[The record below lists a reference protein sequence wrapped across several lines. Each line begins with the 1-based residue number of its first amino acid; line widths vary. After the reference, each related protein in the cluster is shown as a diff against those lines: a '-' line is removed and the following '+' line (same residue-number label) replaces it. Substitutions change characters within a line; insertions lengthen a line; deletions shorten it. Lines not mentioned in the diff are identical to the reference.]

1 MKSVL
6 AILVTVLLTGC
17 ATHNCKTLA
26 NRRVAEDYAHN
37 RVPAGVY
44 VVHLQNHP
52 GEAHAVNWFT
62 FDQNEYLWDEAF
74 QVERTMA
81 DFKKIIHKYDGP
93 VVSGDPTKLAR
104 QKFGMK

>member
-1 MKSVL
+1 
-6 AILVTVLLTGC
+6 VTMAGC
-17 ATHNCKTLA
+17 STYSCKTLA
-26 NRRVAEDYAHN
+26 NRRVCEDIAHN

-44 VVHLQNHP
+44 VVYLKSHP
-52 GEAHAVNWFT
+52 EDAHAVNWYT
-62 FDQNEYLWDEAF
+62 VDQNEYLWDEAF

-81 DFKKIIHKYDGP
+81 DFRSIIHKYDGP